1 LPGPPSAGKI
11 AAVGI
16 VATAVVL
23 LTSSALGIQL
33 GLPTAV
39 AGVITAIIVVIGER
53 KWPWN
58 IVKDVSWGV
67 LPLVAGLFVLV
78 EALAK
83 TGLIDTIATLLHD
96 GAQRSVLWTAAV
108 AGVFVAFASNLINN
122 LPAGLIAGSAV
133 QAGPIS
139 DQVTRAIVIG
149 VDLGPNLSATGSL
162 ATILWLAALR
172 RDGHSVGFGAFLKIG
187 LVVMPPALILALAA
201 ALLPR

>member
-1 LPGPPSAGKI
+1 
-11 AAVGI
+11 
-16 VATAVVL
+16 
-23 LTSSALGIQL
+23 
-33 GLPTAV
+33 
-39 AGVITAIIVVIGER
+39 
-53 KWPWN
+53 
-58 IVKDVSWGV
+58 V